1 MLLAEMLRG
10 EDVFVCCQEYL
21 KICQNLLPAHLDLSE
36 SLQAFCINLRLTNPS
51 YLVLHLYS
59 VTNSSDGLIFVKR
72 RAKDG
77 RFFSKNTGVRR
88 AKRRAKFKLCIK
100 KARKFDSRHFNNKSA

>member
-1 MLLAEMLRG
+1 MEMLLAEMLRG

-51 YLVLHLYS
+51 YLVLHL
-59 VTNSSDGLIFVKR
+59 
-72 RAKDG
+72 
-77 RFFSKNTGVRR
+77 
-88 AKRRAKFKLCIK
+88 
-100 KARKFDSRHFNNKSA
+100 